1 MKKLFSFGK
10 PGAASLLLIL
20 LFAFAVS
27 CGGDSREAESTSADV
42 GSEASAAAET
52 AFPDPPEG
60 DYGGAEFRIAQGD
73 PSQSVREKLVVVG
86 ELNGDLINDAVFN
99 RNAAAGER
107 TNTVIRSVVMKSY
120 SALTNAVLAG
130 DDFCDTALAMP
141 TDFFN
146 DVGAGMFIDV
156 NVADSIDTSRPWWD
170 QNEVSELEVCGK
182 LFSLV
187 GDITTTDEFHTVCL
201 IYSCNLFEDFGF
213 DPPYS
218 MVGDGSWTLD
228 RFLGLCRAAAADVDG
243 DGAMGQYDR
252 WGFTTE
258 SAMMS
263 WMCESFGARSLVRD
277 GEGGFSLNI
286 GDERFR
292 AVIDSVVRL
301 ATEKDI
307 VTMAEDGIITNA
319 DYESVYYHMEAL
331 FAADLALFHSGTFD
345 DLTRMRSYE
354 ADYGIVPLPKFD
366 ESQDKY
372 YHSVSWLGV
381 QLVIPVTVRD
391 IGMTGTVLENM
402 GRESAETLNP
412 LFYEFFMSEKLTRDE
427 ESKAMLDII
436 FSTKYY
442 DLDDFAN
449 LSGLNGIIVK
459 IAKSKENTFASD
471 WAAAEPKAAVKLA
484 EFLEPL
490 K

>member
-1 MKKLFSFGK
+1 MKTLFSFGK
-10 PGAASLLLIL
+10 GAAALLLIL

-27 CGGDSREAESTSADV
+27 CGGNSREAESTSADA
-42 GSEASAAAET
+42 GTEAVTEAET
-52 AFPDPPEG
+52 AYPDPPEG

-73 PSQSVREKLVVVG
+73 PSQSVREKMVVVE
-86 ELNGDLINDAVFN
+86 ELNGDLINDAIFN
-99 RNAAAGER
+99 RNAAASER

-141 TDFFN
+141 TDFFS
-146 DVGAGMFIDV
+146 DVGAGMFVDV
-156 NVADSIDTSRPWWD
+156 NKMDALDTSRPWWD
-170 QNEVSELEVCGK
+170 RNEVSELEIRGK

-201 IYSCNLFEDFGF
+201 IYSCNLFEDFNF
-213 DPPYS
+213 DSPYS
-218 MVGDGSWTLD
+218 MVEDGSWTLD
-228 RFLGLCRAAAADVDG
+228 RFLGLCRAAAADMDG
-243 DGAMGQYDR
+243 DGAMGEYDR

-277 GEGGFSLNI
+277 GEGGFSLNV

-319 DYESVYYHMEAL
+319 DYENVYYHMEAL

-354 ADYGIVPLPKFD
+354 ADYGIIPLPRFD
-366 ESQDKY
+366 EEQDKY

-381 QLVIPVTVRD
+381 QLVIPATVRD
-391 IGMTGTVLENM
+391 TGMVGTVLENM

-412 LFYEFFMSEKLTRDE
+412 VFYEFFMSEKLTRDE

-449 LSGLNGIIVK
+449 LSGLSGIIVR
-459 IAKSKENTFASD
+459 IAKSKQNTFASD
-471 WAAAEPKAAVKLA
+471 WAVAEAKAAVKLA